1 MDPSYNS
8 PLLRRAS
15 AARAPS
21 TSSFYDITDHIATLT
36 TTDLLCR
43 FTHTG
48 HGRALE
54 FHRSA
59 QLIIPAVCARVGA
72 LHIVLDGGMR
82 KDRAHAPVHSDL
94 SGDHHAAN
102 ARDNEVSRRI
112 ARARRFSQS
121 RVFTERS
128 FRTGQDT
135 RTNPSHRHNRN
146 PHSGPSNPHVS
157 SGASLG
163 SPPIRALRPL

>member
-21 TSSFYDITDHIATLT
+21 TGSFYDVTDHIATLT
-36 TTDLLCR
+36 TSDPLCR

-48 HGRALE
+48 HGRALK

-59 QLIIPAVCARVGA
+59 ETNVPVARGRVGA
-72 LHIVLDGGMR
+72 LHISLDGR
-82 KDRAHAPVHSDL
+82 TQEDRARAAVSLDL

-112 ARARRFSQS
+112 ARARRFSQEL
-121 RVFTERS
+121 V
-128 FRTGQDT
+128 
-135 RTNPSHRHNRN
+135 P
-146 PHSGPSNPHVS
+146 PL
-157 SGASLG
+157 SLQLYYR
-163 SPPIRALRPL
+163 ILF

>member
-21 TSSFYDITDHIATLT
+21 TGSFYDVTDHIATLT

-43 FTHTG
+43 LTHTG
-48 HGRALE
+48 HGTALE

-72 LHIVLDGGMR
+72 LHIALDGR
-82 KDRAHAPVHSDL
+82 TQEDRARAPV
-94 SGDHHAAN
+94 
-102 ARDNEVSRRI
+102 
-112 ARARRFSQS
+112 
-121 RVFTERS
+121 
-128 FRTGQDT
+128 
-135 RTNPSHRHNRN
+135 
-146 PHSGPSNPHVS
+146 
-157 SGASLG
+157 
-163 SPPIRALRPL
+163 

>member
-48 HGRALE
+48 HGTALK
-54 FHRSA
+54 FHRSTETNVPLA
-59 QLIIPAVCARVGA
+59 RGRVGA
-72 LHIVLDGGMR
+72 LHILLDGR
-82 KDRAHAPVHSDL
+82 TQEDRARAAVSLDL
-94 SGDHHAAN
+94 SGSQRHGRTRYISFSRLMP
-102 ARDNEVSRRI
+102 ARGL
-112 ARARRFSQS
+112 FSQ
-121 RVFTERS
+121 EL
-128 FRTGQDT
+128 
-135 RTNPSHRHNRN
+135 
-146 PHSGPSNPHVS
+146 
-157 SGASLG
+157 A
-163 SPPIRALRPL
+163 APLDICRL

>member
-1 MDPSYNS
+1 MIGIYCLEQYNIACNASDHATNTTEHSNDTYLSNSSLIADPWTVDPSYNS

-59 QLIIPAVCARVGA
+59 QLSIPAIRERVGA
-72 LHIVLDGGMR
+72 LHIFLDGR
-82 KDRAHAPVHSDL
+82 TQEDRARAAVSLDL

-102 ARDNEVSRRI
+102 ARDNEVSRRF
-112 ARARRFSQS
+112 ARTRRFSQ
-121 RVFTERS
+121 
-128 FRTGQDT
+128 
-135 RTNPSHRHNRN
+135 
-146 PHSGPSNPHVS
+146 
-157 SGASLG
+157 LKC
-163 SPPIRALRPL
+163 

>member
-21 TSSFYDITDHIATLT
+21 TSSFYDITDHIAALT
-36 TTDLLCR
+36 TTDPLCR

-59 QLIIPAVCARVGA
+59 GTNVPLARGRVGA
-72 LHIVLDGGMR
+72 LHTFLDGR
-82 KDRAHAPVHSDL
+82 TQEDRARAAVSLDL
-94 SGDHHAAN
+94 SGSQRHG
-102 ARDNEVSRRI
+102 RTRYISFSRLMRVSGL
-112 ARARRFSQS
+112 FSQKE
-121 RVFTERS
+121 VFE
-128 FRTGQDT
+128 QDRT
-135 RTNPSHRHNRN
+135 RTNPTHRHNRN
-146 PHSGPSNPHVS
+146 P
-157 SGASLG
+157 
-163 SPPIRALRPL
+163 